1 MSYNP
6 YDNVLATVENA
17 ANILGYKP
25 AEYEAVKY
33 PKRTLRFCSGKNG
46 RRQRKGI

>member
-17 ANILGYKP
+17 ANILGYK
-25 AEYEAVKY
+25 
-33 PKRTLRFCSGKNG
+33 F
-46 RRQRKGI
+46 RRNTKL

>member
-17 ANILGYKP
+17 AHILGYKLVEG
-25 AEYEAVKY
+25 ARLEIV
-33 PKRTLRFCSGKNG
+33 
-46 RRQRKGI
+46 